1 LGARYA
7 MSAKN
12 YSLLCGIIFFVLL
25 ILHAVRMIMHVRIDL
40 NGFPI
45 AVQASWIGIV
55 VAGLLAFLG
64 FRAWKNG

>member
-1 LGARYA
+1 
-7 MSAKN
+7 MSAKT

-25 ILHAVRMIMHVRIDL
+25 IVHVLRIVMHVRIAIND
-40 NGFPI
+40 FPI